1 MVRVGILPAQPLPRV
16 STIEQPSTGGSWHEP
31 APAAEPGYNER
42 VSESRKLT
50 VRCPECASEL
60 VVDAATGEVLSHRRH
75 KQPPGG
81 GKDLESLLQGLD
93 QDKAR
98 AEDIFQREVAAMKD
112 RDRLL
117 EEKFREAMRRAEE
130 EPDEG
135 PPLRPFD
142 LD

>member
-1 MVRVGILPAQPLPRV
+1 M
-16 STIEQPSTGGSWHEP
+16 
-31 APAAEPGYNER
+31 
-42 VSESRKLT
+42 SETRKLT
-50 VRCPECASEL
+50 VRCPDCNSDL
-60 VVDAATGEVLSHRRH
+60 VIDATTGQVLSHRRA
-75 KQPPGG
+75 KQPPAG
-81 GKDLESLLQGLD
+81 GKDFDALLKGLD
-93 QDKAR
+93 EDKER